1 MVGFTPEQDGTETFA
16 ETPTVYEIRVD
27 VLFRLLHV
35 HVHDFQ
41 DASLKNVCTVIDVPS
56 YGATRLVSVAL
67 PSALSRGSPGAFI
80 T

>member
-16 ETPTVYEIRVD
+16 ETPTVYKIRVD

-41 DASLKNVCTVIDVPS
+41 DASPKMYVQ
-56 YGATRLVSVAL
+56 
-67 PSALSRGSPGAFI
+67 
-80 T
+80 